1 MPARRLPYLRRT
13 GGRTAEGTGLLNRG
27 QAMETKDLGAA
38 HALGM
43 GQAPHTAAIE
53 LAEVDAGIIDWATE
67 VKETGESDLLIKI
80 APGLRTIADDL
91 ERQATEGLADVLRV
105 G

>member
-1 MPARRLPYLRRT
+1 MPTMPARRLPYLRRT

-43 GQAPHTAAIE
+43 GQPPHTAAIE

-67 VKETGESDLLIKI
+67 VKETGSLICPSRLHR
-80 APGLRTIADDL
+80 AY
-91 ERQATEGLADVLRV
+91 ERSQMSLSGRRR
-105 G
+105 